1 MKRIFVTICIL
12 VCCVVASLAE
22 ARIVF
27 SSEKTHD
34 FGTIKE
40 DGGAVS
46 VEFPFVNDGDTPL
59 VIISATASCG
69 CTQPKYPTEP
79 IKPGKKGVIKVTY
92 LPQGRPGEFDKLIK
106 VRTNAKNGKKVSLK
120 ITGVVV
126 P

>member
-1 MKRIFVTICIL
+1 M
-12 VCCVVASLAE
+12 
-22 ARIVF
+22 
-27 SSEKTHD
+27 
-34 FGTIKE
+34 
-40 DGGAVS
+40 
-46 VEFPFVNDGDTPL
+46 EFPFVNDGDTPL